1 MDNSHLYILWT
12 NADLLTAEK
21 MVFMYS
27 MNSLKKGWW
36 QKVTMIIWGATT
48 RLVVENEVIQEKIRE
63 AAKLGME
70 LIACKSCADQ
80 LGHTQ
85 QLEHLGIEV
94 KYTGELLTQLL
105 KEEEH
110 LLTI

>member
-48 RLVVENEVIQEKIRE
+48 KLVAENELIQEKIRE
-63 AAKLGME
+63 AAKLGIG
-70 LIACKSCADQ
+70 LIACKACADQ

-85 QLEHLGIEV
+85 QLEQLGIEV

-105 KEEEH
+105 KGEEH